1 MFTATHSWHSTAID
15 TGTFTLI
22 AAKQPAD
29 SIEMK
34 YPARNCGKFI
44 QDVVHQTLSEL
55 ALFYRR

>member
-44 QDVVHQTLSEL
+44 
-55 ALFYRR
+55 